1 MKKFKCQTAPKLR
14 TVTEII
20 TSKDK
25 LKRDYDLTE
34 FDAKNLNSSES
45 YNTLKIKLVLAKYMA
60 MLNTLKLTQPLLT
73 IFRDRNAQREI
84 NTIVL
89 ASLGFVHNRVNPL
102 VNNFDGRME
111 FVILENRENI
121 IPGEPILF
129 RQNENDDMVCVI
141 DRVSIM
147 KMLERQFDAEM
158 CMDEMV
164 KENNK
169 IKMMKAFTSA
179 GTKRKQLQG
188 YENDYAADN
197 DIKLSEI
204 EGTRY
209 LNLLFIIEHA
219 YCHYCIFK
227 NYGAIGYVKS
237 LIDHKLFASKCRPT
251 MSASY
256 DNLLLSKFKFSV
268 EESDSYKLGG
278 KKPLGIL
285 NYS

>member
-1 MKKFKCQTAPKLR
+1 MKRFKCQAPPKLR

-84 NTIVL
+84 NTIIL

-129 RQNENDDMVCVI
+129 RKNENDDMVCII

-147 KMLERQFDAEM
+147 KMLERQFDVEM
-158 CMDEMV
+158 CVENVV

-169 IKMMKAFTSA
+169 FKMMKAFTSA
-179 GTKRKQLQG
+179 GTKRKT

-197 DIKLSEI
+197 DIKLSES

-209 LNLLFIIEHA
+209 LALLFIIEHA
-219 YCHYCIFK
+219 YCHYCIFI
-227 NYGAIGYVKS
+227 NYGIVNYVQS

-256 DNLLLSKFKFSV
+256 DNLLLSKFKFSI
-268 EESDSYKLGG
+268 EESDSYRLSGNS
-278 KKPLGIL
+278 KKPIGIL